1 MRLDQKMSRE
11 RELLVEAVE
20 WLQDLKYMWA
30 DTRDSGDRILLELI
44 ADINKIEQ
52 LLNNPEQGLY
62 DCGLGQKPTKEVSD
76 DPS

>member
-1 MRLDQKMSRE
+1 MSVE
-11 RELLVEAVE
+11 RELLIRAVE
-20 WLQDLKYMWA
+20 WMHELKYAWVEE
-30 DTRDSGDRILLELI
+30 RNWGDRYLLDLV

-62 DCGLGQKPTKEVSD
+62 DCGLGQKPTKEVND